1 MVIIKDKLKI
11 KILENNKEVRLK
23 FNSYIYIYI
32 LIYLFK
38 LLPILL
44 NDIGEDF
51 ALVRFDAYAD
61 FLLPKDVQADEVQ
74 TIDAVIEYEKQKLFF
89 K

>member
-38 LLPILL
+38 VLPILL

-51 ALVRFDAYAD
+51 A
-61 FLLPKDVQADEVQ
+61 
-74 TIDAVIEYEKQKLFF
+74 
-89 K
+89 